1 MIESF
6 GCFFFVS
13 TELSIRNGS
22 CSSSIKIIFVA
33 RRSTMAS
40 FSSVDIPNKLNTFRL
55 CLVGKLR
62 ELCKHIEAELT

>member
-22 CSSSIKIIFVA
+22 CSSSIEIIFVA

-40 FSSVDIPNKLNTFRL
+40 FSSADILNKLNTSDCVWLKSCASFANTP
-55 CLVGKLR
+55 KQN
-62 ELCKHIEAELT
+62 